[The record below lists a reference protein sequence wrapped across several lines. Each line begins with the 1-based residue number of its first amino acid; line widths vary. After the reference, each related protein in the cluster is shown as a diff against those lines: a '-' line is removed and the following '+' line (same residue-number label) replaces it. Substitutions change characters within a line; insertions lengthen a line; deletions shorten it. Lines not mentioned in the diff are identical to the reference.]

1 MTLANYPGP
10 WVEQAACASVGAEI
24 FYVGTGESTL
34 PAKRICRSCP
44 VRAECLEY
52 ALDNF
57 EEHGVWASY
66 TRDALQRIRMDA
78 GLRASI
84 FAGLRGVA

>member
-24 FYVGTGESTL
+24 FYVGTGESTR
-34 PAKRICRSCP
+34 PAKRICARCD

-52 ALDNF
+52 ALDNI
-57 EEHGVWASY
+57 EEHGVWAGY
-66 TRDALQRIRMDA
+66 TRDALQRIRMDDDE
-78 GLRASI
+78 RASI
-84 FAGLRGVA
+84 FAELRGAA